1 MAREPIHPGETLKE
15 DLEALGMSAAE
26 LARRIGVP
34 ARRIARI
41 LDGRSAIAA
50 DTAQRLGR
58 HFGTSGAFWLNLQRL
73 YEARLAERET
83 GSRYR

>member
-1 MAREPIHPGETLKE
+1 MAREPVHPGETLRE
-15 DLEALGMSAAE
+15 DLDALGMSAAG

-34 ARRIARI
+34 ADRIARI
-41 LDGRSAIAA
+41 LDGVGAITG

-73 YEARLAERET
+73 YEARLAEREK
-83 GSRYR
+83 GEPV

>member
-1 MAREPIHPGETLKE
+1 MARDPVHPGETLKD
-15 DLEALGMSAAE
+15 DLDALGMSAAG
-26 LARRIGVP
+26 LASRIGVP

-41 LDGRSAIAA
+41 LDGRSAITV

-73 YEARLAERET
+73 YEARLAEREK
-83 GSRYR
+83 GELV